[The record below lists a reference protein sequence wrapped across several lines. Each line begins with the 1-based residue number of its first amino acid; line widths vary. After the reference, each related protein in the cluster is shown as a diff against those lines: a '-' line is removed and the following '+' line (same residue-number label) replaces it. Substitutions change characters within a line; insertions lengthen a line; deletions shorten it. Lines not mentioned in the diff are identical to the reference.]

1 MGLDQNTWV
10 TYEVENKTAIDQHKL
25 TIFKTIIRQTM
36 HQIQEYVVHGRIDVN
51 LISETTQ

>member
-1 MGLDQNTWV
+1 MDLDQYIWV

-36 HQIQEYVVHGRIDVN
+36 HQIQEYEVHGRIEVN
-51 LISETTQ
+51 FISETTQ